1 MNGPKTLNKAM
12 VFSSAK
18 NVTKAIGRTI
28 KKMDK
33 ACKNI
38 PMEINIS
45 DIGATIRDTAT
56 EF

>member
-1 MNGPKTLNKAM
+1 VNGPKTLNKAM